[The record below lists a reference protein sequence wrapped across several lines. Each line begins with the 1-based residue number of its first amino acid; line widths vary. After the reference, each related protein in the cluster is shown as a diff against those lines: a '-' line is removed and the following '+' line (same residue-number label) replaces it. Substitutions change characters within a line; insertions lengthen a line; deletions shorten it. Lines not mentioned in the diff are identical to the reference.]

1 MTRITNNKMRGFTIV
16 ELLVVVIV
24 IGVLAAITAVSYAN
38 VTSRAKTSA
47 GQSAATNIM
56 KKVGTYTADGSTGN
70 WPTTWSSLNGVGVSS
85 TNTYFMTAT
94 DPTFT
99 TLSSTATTPAIAAMP
114 ANPETIDYYLCGTNT
129 TAAATTYGTVNVP
142 TGVKLQWW
150 DYTTGA
156 ITASPILIGTTS
168 GTHTNGYNVTCY
180 KVGIADAVAGFI
192 KASYNETG
200 AYPTTAAAASAL
212 TPAGASKPTGV
223 TISTAAPAA
232 GTATTQVRFDCGVAT
247 NGAGPCLT
255 TTSGRIAYWDTS
267 GTPQIRFVYIG
278 SNTTNFWTPAS

>member
-38 VTSRAKTSA
+38 VTSRANTSA

-99 TLSSTATTPAIAAMP
+99 TLSSTATTPALAAAP
-114 ANPETIDYYLCGTNT
+114 ASPETIDYYLCGVDTA
-129 TAAATTYGTVNVP
+129 AAATTYGTVNVP

-156 ITASPILIGTTS
+156 VTASPILLGTTS
-168 GTHTNGYNVTCY
+168 GTYNTYNVTCY

-192 KASYNETG
+192 KASYRETG

-223 TISTAAPAA
+223 TINVAVPIA
-232 GTATTQVRFDCGVAT
+232 GTALTAVKFECGTAV
-247 NGAGPCLT
+247 NNVGPCLT
-255 TTSGRIAYWDTS
+255 TTSGRIGYWDTS
-267 GTPQIRFVYIG
+267 GTPQVRYVNIG
-278 SNTTNFWTPAS
+278 SNTTTFWTPAS